1 MGINTYFKKARLIW
15 EEKTSGLSPLCVEP
29 KVSFDGGSSWMSL
42 LSQAANLRNGNSVIG
57 SNIIN
62 LANNY
67 KQLDVGFSF
76 TPFCIP
82 SIVSHELETDAV
94 DGNAAGTYYFVA
106 KCINKTSP
114 GLESSDELNYDSANI
129 LNNHSKVYKVNVTAA
144 SKIHLY
150 LNYPSYASGICIYK
164 GYASNESTFPVS
176 LKLCYVSN
184 LTNALLE
191 TIDDNDTTIWL
202 KNHFPFPKTG
212 YILIDS
218 EYIEYS
224 NCAWATK
231 SSGTITGD
239 YWKITVANRGAKNT
253 TPTSHIVSSDP
264 GADLTPVFLAQH
276 TSGYYG
282 ELPDLIHYK
291 QPVTDAD
298 IAQYLVFDTNDIKD
312 SATDSFGVAL
322 TSPTVIGSV
331 SYESVKDN
339 NINGTFVKFSNS
351 GVIDA
356 NLTTPSTGSIH
367 CFMKLTNMLNLETDP
382 VLFGNPLGFWVKIS
396 RFNLKP
402 YFGYGDNE
410 LTSDENFYIPSL
422 GINNLHSMGFSWRK
436 DPNSDY
442 LQIYLC
448 INDNEIL
455 NEITSILYSDF
466 DPKELF
472 IGGIK
477 LSSSAFSNGINAN
490 ILDWKV
496 YNRFLAKS
504 DFISLFNEKINKSN
518 IWCGKIT
525 TDKNSLDYSAV
536 SGSIA
541 LNVYDPLHTL
551 SFTLSSL
558 GDVQAIG
565 REFSVIYDNT
575 LLEKYFTDGTLPTSS
590 TYTYPV
596 DPDLIQI
603 RFDMNGDGTG
613 FATPLIKNIS
623 LIISDASLS

>member
-1 MGINTYFKKARLIW
+1 
-15 EEKTSGLSPLCVEP
+15 
-29 KVSFDGGSSWMSL
+29 
-42 LSQAANLRNGNSVIG
+42 
-57 SNIIN
+57 
-62 LANNY
+62 
-67 KQLDVGFSF
+67 
-76 TPFCIP
+76 
-82 SIVSHELETDAV
+82 
-94 DGNAAGTYYFVA
+94 
-106 KCINKTSP
+106 
-114 GLESSDELNYDSANI
+114 
-129 LNNHSKVYKVNVTAA
+129 
-144 SKIHLY
+144 
-150 LNYPSYASGICIYK
+150 
-164 GYASNESTFPVS
+164 
-176 LKLCYVSN
+176 
-184 LTNALLE
+184 
-191 TIDDNDTTIWL
+191 
-202 KNHFPFPKTG
+202 
-212 YILIDS
+212 
-218 EYIEYS
+218 
-224 NCAWATK
+224 
-231 SSGTITGD
+231 
-239 YWKITVANRGAKNT
+239 
-253 TPTSHIVSSDP
+253 
-264 GADLTPVFLAQH
+264 
-276 TSGYYG
+276 
-282 ELPDLIHYK
+282 
-291 QPVTDAD
+291 
-298 IAQYLVFDTNDIKD
+298 
-312 SATDSFGVAL
+312 
-322 TSPTVIGSV
+322 
-331 SYESVKDN
+331 
-339 NINGTFVKFSNS
+339 
-351 GVIDA
+351 
-356 NLTTPSTGSIH
+356 
-367 CFMKLTNMLNLETDP
+367 MKLTNMLNLETDP
-382 VLFGNPLGFWVKIS
+382 ILFGNPLGFWVKIS

-558 GDVQAIG
+558 GDIQAIG

-575 LLEKYFTDGTLPTSS
+575 LLEKYFTDGILPTNS

-613 FATPLIKNIS
+613 FTTPLIKNIS